1 MMRVEVGITVA
12 IGVVQAFLRD
22 VFDVIGASVTAPVM

>member
-1 MMRVEVGITVA
+1 MVRVEVGICVV

-22 VFDVIGASVTAPVM
+22 ASDVIGASVTAPVM